1 MNNKDPKVSV
11 IVPAYNAENFVE
23 RCLKSLASQT
33 FKDFEVILV
42 NDGSTDKTMD
52 IARQFK
58 IESPLPL
65 INIYS
70 QENGGVSS
78 ARNFG
83 LSKATGEWIVFLD
96 ADDVLPNDALEEFSK
111 HCADDVDMIIGGYE
125 VRNSE
130 GETTYCIP
138 ERTKMKLCRN
148 SAIKLMYEPLFYRY
162 LGYIAGKCYRRS
174 NIIKWGLLFCTN
186 IFFNE
191 DRLFTTQYLCNCQ
204 NILFFTKPVYFYY
217 EHPASVMSSIQKQ
230 FNPKFMTDL
239 KGFVEMKKSIQRA
252 NESAELLAL
261 ADRGILWSYKRIK
274 EQLNTLQENNTKR
287 IIYLHKLLISGFG
300 FCKYIQFMAII
311 FLDKTTR
318 R

>member
-1 MNNKDPKVSV
+1 MGNTGPKVSV

-23 RCLKSLASQT
+23 RCLKSLFFQT
-33 FKDFEVILV
+33 FQDFEIILI
-42 NDGSTDKTMD
+42 NDGSTDKTLY
-52 IARQFK
+52 IAQQFK
-58 IESPLPL
+58 NQHTIPFY
-65 INIYS
+65 IYS
-70 QENGGVSS
+70 QNNKGVSS

-125 VRNSE
+125 VRNSG

-217 EHPASVMSSIQKQ
+217 EHPASVMSSFQEQ

-261 ADRGILWSYKRIK
+261 ADQGILWSYKRIK
-274 EQLNTLQENNTKR
+274 EQLNIFHENNTKR

-300 FCKYIQFMAII
+300 FCKYVQFMARV
-311 FLDKTTR
+311 FLYKTTR